1 MSFCLIKHFYHLPS
15 VVGYL
20 RGLLQAKLHIYTWM
34 HGHFVNISILPSNKN
49 FFCQEER
56 KCMGDIIN
64 EIRNTTRRTKITQS
78 TISRK
83 KSCIGREREREREI
97 GSDIR
102 EIVIIP
108 FILALNHPEI
118 SYVLFCMI
126 LLFSTITRLAITHHQ
141 G

>member
-1 MSFCLIKHFYHLPS
+1 
-15 VVGYL
+15 
-20 RGLLQAKLHIYTWM
+20 M
-34 HGHFVNISILPSNKN
+34 HGHFVNSVLPSNKN

-56 KCMGDIIN
+56 RCMGDIIN
-64 EIRNTTRRTKITQS
+64 EIRDTTRRTKITQS
-78 TISRK
+78 TIQERNHVSA
-83 KSCIGREREREREI
+83 EREREREI

-108 FILALNHPEI
+108 FIRALNHSEI

-126 LLFSTITRLAITHHQ
+126 LLFSAITRLAITHYQ

>member
-1 MSFCLIKHFYHLPS
+1 MSFCLITHFYHLPS

-34 HGHFVNISILPSNKN
+34 HGHFVNSMLPSNKN

-56 KCMGDIIN
+56 MCMGDIIN
-64 EIRNTTRRTKITQS
+64 EIRDTTRRTKITQS
-78 TISRK
+78 TIQERNHVS
-83 KSCIGREREREREI
+83 GEREREREREM

-102 EIVIIP
+102 EIVIIL
-108 FILALNHPEI
+108 FILALNHSEI

-126 LLFSTITRLAITHHQ
+126 LLFSAIKRLAITHYQ